1 MDKIAIQ
8 QLYRSGVPIKRIC
21 QIANVCS
28 RSIYVFALPPD
39 EPYRT
44 TRLTDAMRRT
54 IRRAPHEST
63 RKLAK
68 RLGVSKTTISRYRNS
83 IAPTSSIDKV
93 EILKLYRSG
102 VPIKRICKDA
112 NVSQSSI
119 YRWVLPPNEP
129 HRVRHLTDSMRKVID
144 NSPRESSRNLA
155 RRLGVSKST
164 VSRYRNSQWDEEET
178 DEELMGFVHLEKAWL
193 CPHHGPVKIWP
204 CVTCAALKH
213 GNGVHFE

>member
-21 QIANVCS
+21 KIANVCP
-28 RSIYVFALPPD
+28 RSIYLFALPPD
-39 EPYRT
+39 EPYRV

-54 IRRAPHEST
+54 IRRSPHESV

-68 RLGVSKTTISRYRNS
+68 RLGVSKTTISRYR
-83 IAPTSSIDKV
+83 TSLAATSNIDKV
-93 EILKLYRSG
+93 AILKLYRSG
-102 VPIKRICKDA
+102 VPIKEICEVAK
-112 NVSQSSI
+112 VSQSSI

-144 NSPRESSRNLA
+144 NSPHESSRSLA
-155 RRLGVSKST
+155 RLLGVSKST
-164 VSRYRNSQWDEEET
+164 VSRYRNSQWDE
-178 DEELMGFVHLEKAWL
+178 DDSNEELMGFVRLEKAWM

-213 GNGVHFE
+213 GDGHLYD